1 MSHMKNINNLTAAE
15 LAQSLRVHKNTVSMW
30 ARMGM
35 PCIYIGRVT
44 EPRRGARPRYD
55 LEKVKAWLEERSK
68 KRTSVA

>member
-1 MSHMKNINNLTAAE
+1 
-15 LAQSLRVHKNTVSMW
+15 MW
-30 ARMGM
+30 VRMGM

>member
-1 MSHMKNINNLTAAE
+1 MNRLYPLNQREIAE
-15 LAQSLRVHKNTVSMW
+15 ALRVSKNTVTAW
-30 ARMGM
+30 TREGL
-35 PCIYIGRVT
+35 PCIYIGKIT